1 MARSVTTRRNDMKY
15 KNKVLSITAKHIRK
29 NIDISIRK
37 TFERLTET
45 PEASQELF
53 ETLAILHRMRK
64 DLDDFQ
70 KANSLEFKR
79 G

>member
-1 MARSVTTRRNDMKY
+1 MSY
-15 KNKVLSITAKHIRK
+15 KAKVLSITARHIRK

-37 TFERLTET
+37 TFERLTES
-45 PEASQELF
+45 PEESQEMF
-53 ETLAILHRMRK
+53 ETLAVLHRMRK

-70 KANSLEFKR
+70 KTNSLDFKR